1 MVDLFQVD
9 VAMLQYRRLLL
20 ACLLA
25 LGLTGGWTWREVW
38 YWSRYDA
45 LSMMVSTPN
54 PTTYTVRVTSDQ
66 RPSDDDPELFPGTV
80 HALNGRLPIERLD
93 ASSSCG
99 LAGCHPDITRQWQ
112 QSMHHFASFNN
123 PLYRQS
129 VDYTRDRQG
138 DAGVRWCA
146 SCHDPVMLLSGN
158 IDENLHPEASTGQSG
173 APPHSRPT
181 RQITPESPGAQAG
194 VTCLICHSI
203 VNVQDLTGNGRY
215 TLDAPELAS
224 LEPDHPLSP
233 LMHSL
238 LKLYPTAHKAG
249 LNRGLLHEPELC
261 SSCHRVGLTPA
272 QNHFRWIRGQDQYGS
287 WLNGG
292 ASGRVARSF
301 YTPEKPQRCQ
311 DCHMP
316 LVASQDAGND
326 NGMVRSHRFPGAN
339 TAIPALLN
347 LPEQGKQTGTF
358 LQGSVR
364 LDLFALRRLSAQ
376 ELSEEERWHFPLE
389 TQTLTAGERVAVDV
403 VVRNLRVGHNFPEGV
418 LDNKDVWLE
427 VVALDLQGREV
438 WRQGGLDPAGELL
451 PGSHLYAAL
460 LLDPNGN
467 RIDKRNIGDF
477 RVPLFVRT
485 LGPGQSEVVSYRF
498 TVPSGLAG
506 LTLDARLRYRKT
518 KLDYLRWTYAG
529 TRKPEDPLPPI
540 GAIADSGSYVLDP
553 IRPVPEIP
561 VIELSHAR
569 LTLPI
574 QAASPSTRP
583 LSALAT
589 AGTSPVEN
597 LLPAVTASL
606 DLRLNDYGNGW
617 LRFADPNRATRAFS
631 LLSERSPTPL
641 GPVGLARAAL
651 LIGDANG
658 ALNVLEQARDR
669 VKAAQQQDP
678 GANAWSRHARIP
690 GLWASALLK
699 RGDFKEADQL
709 VTTLLQNFPQ
719 DRSLWLD
726 LTLARFQQGKL
737 QETVEAAQ
745 RVLALDPDD
754 RTAWQLLSRAQAG
767 LGAQDKALEA
777 HRIFEAL
784 REDPS
789 VQGLRARYLAA
800 HPEASTEAQEKH
812 DHEVSVDTP
821 STALASRP

>member
-1 MVDLFQVD
+1 
-9 VAMLQYRRLLL
+9 MLQYRRLLL

-54 PTTYTVRVTSDQ
+54 PTTYTVRVSSEQ

-93 ASSSCG
+93 ASTSCG
-99 LAGCHPDITRQWQ
+99 LSGCHPDITKQWQ

-146 SCHDPVMLLSGN
+146 GCHDPVMLLSGN
-158 IDENLHPEASTGQSG
+158 IDEKPGHDAEMGQPEG
-173 APPHSRPT
+173 HSLTTT
-181 RQITPESPGAQAG
+181 RQITPASPGAQAG

-233 LMHSL
+233 LVHTL
-238 LKLYPTAHKAG
+238 LKVYPTAHKAG

-272 QNHFRWIRGQDQYGS
+272 QNHFRWLRGQDQYGS

-326 NGMVRSHRFPGAN
+326 HGMVRSHTFPGAN
-339 TAIPALLN
+339 TALPALLN
-347 LPEQGKQTGTF
+347 LPEQGKRTEAF

-364 LDLFALRRLSAQ
+364 LDLFALRRLAVDEQ
-376 ELSEEERWHFPLE
+376 GEAEGWHFPLE
-389 TQTLTAGERVAVDV
+389 AQTLTAGERVAVDV

-427 VVALDLQGREV
+427 VVALDPDGKEV

-451 PGSHLYAAL
+451 PSSHLYAAL
-460 LLDPNGN
+460 LLDANGN
-467 RIDKRNIGDF
+467 RVDKRNIGDF
-477 RVPLFVRT
+477 RVPLFNRT

-498 TVPSGLAG
+498 TVPADLTG

-529 TRKPEDPLPPI
+529 VRKPEDPLPLP
-540 GAIADSGSYVLDP
+540 GTTADAGTYTLDP
-553 IRPVPEIP
+553 TRSVPEIP
-561 VIELSHAR
+561 VVEISHAR
-569 LTLPI
+569 VTLPI
-574 QAASPSTRP
+574 QANGPNKISTP
-583 LSALAT
+583 DLPAT
-589 AGTSPVEN
+589 EAVRAEN
-597 LLPAVTASL
+597 LLPAVTAGL
-606 DLRLNDYGNGW
+606 DVRLNDYGNSW
-617 LRFADPNRATRAFS
+617 LRFTDPNRATRAFS

-658 ALNVLEQARDR
+658 ALEVLEQAKSR
-669 VKAAQQQDP
+669 VTAGQKQDP
-678 GANAWSRHARIP
+678 TAYAWSRHARIP

-699 RGDFKEADQL
+699 RGDFAEADQL
-709 VTTLLQNFPQ
+709 VTTLLQDFPR

-737 QETVEAAQ
+737 KETVEAAQ
-745 RVLALDPDD
+745 QVLALDPDD
-754 RTAWQLLSRAQAG
+754 RTA
-767 LGAQDKALEA
+767 
-777 HRIFEAL
+777 
-784 REDPS
+784 
-789 VQGLRARYLAA
+789 
-800 HPEASTEAQEKH
+800 
-812 DHEVSVDTP
+812 
-821 STALASRP
+821 